1 MDFFQHQDKAR
12 RNTFMLVFFF
22 ICAVVGI
29 VLVLYLI
36 FASAAAYATV
46 GPNFHSNDLWD
57 PVLFTWVTIFTLL
70 VVGLAS
76 FFKTLQLSSGGG
88 AYVAKSLGGRRL
100 SPSSSDPTE
109 QKILNVV
116 EEMAVATGIPAP
128 TVYLL
133 DQEEGINAFAAGF
146 SSSEA
151 VIGVTRGCVENL
163 NRDELQGVIAH
174 EYSHIVNGDMRLN
187 IRLIGLLFGILA
199 LGLFGYYTLRIGA
212 FSRGGGR
219 QQQGGAVAILMVAV
233 GMMAVGFVG
242 TFFGHLIKAAVS
254 RQREFLADASAVQFT
269 RNPEGIGNALK
280 KIRDHT
286 YGSKILSPHAPD
298 VSHMFFSK
306 GVLSGMAGLFATHPP
321 IEERIRRVLSLKKK
335 EKSKQSKGE
344 AKIPPV
350 AAAPAGA
357 SMMASMGQPNVEQI
371 QYAKKLVGDLPL
383 AIRSAIRDPYGV
395 RAVIYGLLL
404 SNDEETRKKQ
414 LKQLSA
420 QAYVGVDRELKRIY
434 PELEKID
441 MRSRLPLIDM
451 AIPSFKTLSKNEY
464 RVFRE
469 NVKWLMR
476 SDKKIDLFA
485 WVLEKVLIQHL
496 DAEFTRAEKPRG
508 KDPIDNHKE
517 AAIILLEILSLVGN
531 RDEKQQ
537 RKSFE
542 AGLNHLK
549 LNYEGEL
556 LRKVKLGPLNKALD
570 DLSKLKPQE
579 KKRLLEACL
588 LTMESDDK
596 INIYEAELFRAI
608 GDSLGCPVPLVLPHD

>member
-1 MDFFQHQDKAR
+1 
-12 RNTFMLVFFF
+12 MLVFLF

-46 GPNFHSNDLWD
+46 GPNFHSSDLWD
-57 PVLFTWVTIFTLL
+57 PVLFTWVAILTFL

-163 NRDELQGVIAH
+163 SRDELQGVIAH

-199 LGLFGYYTLRIGA
+199 LGLFGYYTLRVAA

-219 QQQGGAVAILMVAV
+219 QQQGGAVAIFMVAI

-280 KIRDHT
+280 KIRDHM

-321 IEERIRRVLSLKKK
+321 IEERIQRVLSLKKK
-335 EKSKQSKGE
+335 EKSKGV
-344 AKIPPV
+344 AKTPPA

-383 AIRSAIRDPYGV
+383 AIRSAIRDPYGA

-404 SNDEETRKKQ
+404 SNDEEIRKKQ

-434 PELEKID
+434 PELKKID
-441 MRSRLPLIDM
+441 LNARLPLIDM

-496 DAEFTRAEKPRG
+496 DAEFTRVEKPRG
-508 KDPIDNHKE
+508 KDPIENHKE

-549 LNYEGEL
+549 LTYSGEL
-556 LRKVKLGPLNKALD
+556 LSKIKLGPLNKALD
-570 DLSKLKPQE
+570 DLAKLKPQE

-588 LTMESDDK
+588 LTMESNNR